1 MNTNEISLPRESLA
15 ILRLNRFNNYM
26 EFSSGPS
33 VTVNGSRLLARIEEL
48 AQIGAIEGTRGC
60 SRLAFT
66 DSDREG
72 RDLVVT
78 WMRDL
83 GLTVT
88 IDVVGNVVASTSS
101 DGAQGAVM
109 AGSHIDTVGTGG
121 RFDGNLGVLA
131 GLEVIEA
138 TIAAGLQLRRPLAVA
153 FFSNEEGSRYPPD
166 MMGSLAYVGGMSVE
180 SVLEVEGV
188 DGTIVGEELDRIG
201 YRGASPCPGVVPHA
215 FVELHIEQGPVLDNE
230 AIQIGVVEGVQGI
243 SWTELKFV
251 GQSNHAG
258 TTPMNLRLD
267 PMAVAAEV
275 VVAARAIATEI
286 GGTQVAT
293 VGSLTLHPNLVNVV
307 PAHAIMTVDL
317 RNTDETLLQHAE
329 QLLADNVERIAGREG
344 VSVESRSLARF
355 EPVEFDGRVVNA
367 IEALAHQKGLST
379 RRMPSGAGHD
389 AQMMARVCPTGMIFV
404 PSFKGISHNPAEHTD
419 DDDLIAGTQ
428 LLADTLLALTEV
440 NW

>member
-1 MNTNEISLPRESLA
+1 MD
-15 ILRLNRFNNYM
+15 LR
-26 EFSSGPS
+26 SQPS
-33 VTVNGSRLLARIEEL
+33 VTINGTRLLARIAEL
-48 AQIGAIEGTRGC
+48 AQIGAIEGTQGC

-78 WMRDL
+78 WMTDL

-88 IDVVGNVVASTSS
+88 VDAVGNVVASTG
-101 DGAQGAVM
+101 DAGAAGAVM

-138 TIAAGLQLRRPLAVA
+138 TLAANVDLKRPLAVA

-180 SVLEVEGV
+180 SVLEVEGA
-188 DGTIVGEELDRIG
+188 DGTIVGEELERIG
-201 YRGASPCPGVVPHA
+201 YRGAAPCPGAVPHA

-230 AIQIGVVEGVQGI
+230 AVQIGVVEGVQGI
-243 SWTELKFV
+243 SWTEFKFI

-258 TTPMNLRLD
+258 TTPMSLRRD

-275 VVAARAIATEI
+275 AVAARAIATDL
-286 GGTQVAT
+286 GGAQVAT
-293 VGSLTLHPNLVNVV
+293 VGSLTLHPKLVNVV
-307 PAHAIMTVDL
+307 PAHATMTVDL
-317 RNTDETLLQHAE
+317 RNTDETLLRQAE
-329 QLLADNVERIAGREG
+329 QQLMDSVQQIADREDIN
-344 VSVESRSLARF
+344 VESRSLARF
-355 EPVEFDGRVVNA
+355 EPVEFDKRVVDA
-367 IEALAHQKGLST
+367 IEALAQQKGLST

-389 AQMMARVCPTGMIFV
+389 AQMIARVCPTGMIFV
-404 PSFKGISHNPAEHTD
+404 PSLDGISHNPAEHTD
-419 DDDLIAGTQ
+419 DEDLVAGAQ
-428 LLADTLLALTEV
+428 LLADAMLALTEV
-440 NW
+440 TW

>member
-1 MNTNEISLPRESLA
+1 MD
-15 ILRLNRFNNYM
+15 LR
-26 EFSSGPS
+26 SQPS
-33 VTVNGSRLLARIEEL
+33 VTINGTRLLARIAEL
-48 AQIGAIEGTRGC
+48 AQIGAIEGTQGC

-78 WMRDL
+78 WMTDL

-88 IDVVGNVVASTSS
+88 VDAVGNVVASTG
-101 DGAQGAVM
+101 DAGAAGAVM

-138 TIAAGLQLRRPLAVA
+138 TLAANVDLKRPLAVA

-180 SVLEVEGV
+180 SVLEVEGA
-188 DGTIVGEELDRIG
+188 DGTIVGEELERIG
-201 YRGASPCPGVVPHA
+201 YRGAAPCPGAVPHA

-230 AIQIGVVEGVQGI
+230 AVQIGVVEGVQGI
-243 SWTELKFV
+243 SWTELKFI

-258 TTPMNLRLD
+258 TTPMSLRRD

-275 VVAARAIATEI
+275 AVAARAIATDL

-307 PAHAIMTVDL
+307 PAHATMTVDL
-317 RNTDETLLQHAE
+317 RNTDETLLRQAE
-329 QLLADNVERIAGREG
+329 QQLMDSVQQIADREDNN
-344 VSVESRSLARF
+344 VESRSLARF
-355 EPVEFDGRVVNA
+355 EPVEFDERVVDA
-367 IEALAHQKGLST
+367 IEALAQQKGLST

-389 AQMMARVCPTGMIFV
+389 AQMIARVCPTGMIFV
-404 PSFKGISHNPAEHTD
+404 PSLDGISHNPAEHTD
-419 DDDLIAGTQ
+419 DEDLVAGAQ
-428 LLADTLLALTEV
+428 LLADAMLALTEV
-440 NW
+440 TW

>member
-1 MNTNEISLPRESLA
+1 MD
-15 ILRLNRFNNYM
+15 LR
-26 EFSSGPS
+26 SQPS
-33 VTVNGSRLLARIEEL
+33 VTINGTRLLARIAEL
-48 AQIGAIEGTRGC
+48 AQIGAIEGTQGC

-78 WMRDL
+78 WMTDL

-88 IDVVGNVVASTSS
+88 VDAVGNVVASTG
-101 DGAQGAVM
+101 DAGAAGAVM

-138 TIAAGLQLRRPLAVA
+138 TLAANVDLKRPLAVA

-180 SVLEVEGV
+180 SVLEVEGA
-188 DGTIVGEELDRIG
+188 DGTIVGEELERIG
-201 YRGASPCPGVVPHA
+201 YRGAAPCPGAVPHA

-230 AIQIGVVEGVQGI
+230 AVQIGVVEGVQGI
-243 SWTELKFV
+243 SWTELKFI

-258 TTPMNLRLD
+258 TTPMSLRRD

-275 VVAARAIATEI
+275 AVAARAIATDL
-286 GGTQVAT
+286 GGAQVAT

-307 PAHAIMTVDL
+307 PAHATMTVDL
-317 RNTDETLLQHAE
+317 RNTDETLLRQAE
-329 QLLADNVERIAGREG
+329 QQLMDSVQQIADREDIN
-344 VSVESRSLARF
+344 VESRSLARF
-355 EPVEFDGRVVNA
+355 EPVEFDRRVVDA
-367 IEALAHQKGLST
+367 IEALAQEKGLST

-389 AQMMARVCPTGMIFV
+389 AQMIARVCPTGMIFV
-404 PSFKGISHNPAEHTD
+404 PSLDGISHNPAEHTD
-419 DDDLIAGTQ
+419 DEDLVAGAQ
-428 LLADTLLALTEV
+428 LLADAMLALTEV
-440 NW
+440 TW

>member
-1 MNTNEISLPRESLA
+1 MD
-15 ILRLNRFNNYM
+15 LR
-26 EFSSGPS
+26 SQPS
-33 VTVNGSRLLARIEEL
+33 VTINGTRLLARIAEL
-48 AQIGAIEGTRGC
+48 AQIGAIEGTQGC

-78 WMRDL
+78 WMTDL

-88 IDVVGNVVASTSS
+88 VDAVGNVVASTG
-101 DGAQGAVM
+101 DAGAAGAVM
-109 AGSHIDTVGTGG
+109 AGSHIDPVGTGG

-138 TIAAGLQLRRPLAVA
+138 TLAANVDLKRPLAVA

-180 SVLEVEGV
+180 SVLEVEGA
-188 DGTIVGEELDRIG
+188 DGTIVGEELERIG
-201 YRGASPCPGVVPHA
+201 YRGAAPCPGAVPHA

-230 AIQIGVVEGVQGI
+230 AVQIGVVEGVQGI
-243 SWTELKFV
+243 SWTELKFI

-258 TTPMNLRLD
+258 TTPMSLRRD

-275 VVAARAIATEI
+275 AVAARAIATDL
-286 GGTQVAT
+286 GGAQVAT

-307 PAHAIMTVDL
+307 PAHATMTVDL
-317 RNTDETLLQHAE
+317 RNTDETLLRQAE
-329 QLLADNVERIAGREG
+329 QQLMDSVQQIADREDIN
-344 VSVESRSLARF
+344 VESRSLARF
-355 EPVEFDGRVVNA
+355 EPVEFDKRVVDA
-367 IEALAHQKGLST
+367 IEALAQQKGLST

-389 AQMMARVCPTGMIFV
+389 AQMIARVCPTGMIFV
-404 PSFKGISHNPAEHTD
+404 PSLDGISHNPAEHTD
-419 DDDLIAGTQ
+419 DEDLVAGAQ
-428 LLADTLLALTEV
+428 LLADAMLALTEV
-440 NW
+440 TW

>member
-1 MNTNEISLPRESLA
+1 MD
-15 ILRLNRFNNYM
+15 LR
-26 EFSSGPS
+26 SQPS
-33 VTVNGSRLLARIEEL
+33 VTINGTRLLARIAEL
-48 AQIGAIEGTRGC
+48 AQIGAIEGTQGC

-78 WMRDL
+78 WMTDL

-88 IDVVGNVVASTSS
+88 VDAVGNVVASTG
-101 DGAQGAVM
+101 DAGAAGAVM

-138 TIAAGLQLRRPLAVA
+138 TLAANVDLKRPLAVA

-180 SVLEVEGV
+180 SVLEVQGA
-188 DGTIVGEELDRIG
+188 DGTIVGEELERIG
-201 YRGASPCPGVVPHA
+201 YRGAAPCPGAVPHA

-230 AIQIGVVEGVQGI
+230 AVQIGVVEGVQGI
-243 SWTELKFV
+243 SWTELKFI

-258 TTPMNLRLD
+258 TTPMSLRRD

-275 VVAARAIATEI
+275 AVAARAIATDL

-307 PAHAIMTVDL
+307 PAHATMTVDL
-317 RNTDETLLQHAE
+317 RNTDEALLRQAE
-329 QLLADNVERIAGREG
+329 QQLMDSVQQIADAEG
-344 VSVESRSLARF
+344 INVESRSLARF
-355 EPVEFDGRVVNA
+355 EPVEFDERVVDA
-367 IEALAHQKGLST
+367 IEALAQQKGLST

-389 AQMMARVCPTGMIFV
+389 AQMIARVCPTGMIFV
-404 PSFKGISHNPAEHTD
+404 PSLDGISHNPAEHTD
-419 DDDLIAGTQ
+419 DEDLVAGAQ
-428 LLADTLLALTEV
+428 LLADAMLALTEV
-440 NW
+440 TW

>member
-1 MNTNEISLPRESLA
+1 MD
-15 ILRLNRFNNYM
+15 LR
-26 EFSSGPS
+26 SQPS
-33 VTVNGSRLLARIEEL
+33 VTINGTRLLARIAEL
-48 AQIGAIEGTRGC
+48 AQIGAIEGTQGC

-78 WMRDL
+78 WMTDL

-88 IDVVGNVVASTSS
+88 VDAVGNVVASTG
-101 DGAQGAVM
+101 DAGAAGAVM

-138 TIAAGLQLRRPLAVA
+138 TLAANVDLKRPLAVA

-180 SVLEVEGV
+180 SVLEVEGA
-188 DGTIVGEELDRIG
+188 DGTIVGEELERIG
-201 YRGASPCPGVVPHA
+201 YRGAAPCPGAVPHA

-230 AIQIGVVEGVQGI
+230 AVQIGVVEGVQGI
-243 SWTELKFV
+243 SWTELKFI

-258 TTPMNLRLD
+258 TTPMSLRRD

-275 VVAARAIATEI
+275 AVAARAIATDL
-286 GGTQVAT
+286 GGAQVAT

-307 PAHAIMTVDL
+307 PAHATMTVDL
-317 RNTDETLLQHAE
+317 RNTDETLLRQAE
-329 QLLADNVERIAGREG
+329 QQLMDSVQQIADREDIN
-344 VSVESRSLARF
+344 VESRSLARF
-355 EPVEFDGRVVNA
+355 EPVEFDERVVDA
-367 IEALAHQKGLST
+367 IEALAQEKGLST

-389 AQMMARVCPTGMIFV
+389 AQMIARVCPTGMIFV
-404 PSFKGISHNPAEHTD
+404 PSLDGISHNPAEHTD
-419 DDDLIAGTQ
+419 DEDLVAGAQ
-428 LLADTLLALTEV
+428 LLADAMLALTEV
-440 NW
+440 TW

>member
-1 MNTNEISLPRESLA
+1 MD
-15 ILRLNRFNNYM
+15 LR
-26 EFSSGPS
+26 SQPS
-33 VTVNGSRLLARIEEL
+33 VTINGTRLLARIAEL
-48 AQIGAIEGTRGC
+48 AQIGAIEGTQGC

-78 WMRDL
+78 WMTDL

-88 IDVVGNVVASTSS
+88 VDAVGNVVASTG
-101 DGAQGAVM
+101 DAGAAGAVM

-138 TIAAGLQLRRPLAVA
+138 TLAANVDLKRPLAVA

-180 SVLEVEGV
+180 SVLEVEGA
-188 DGTIVGEELDRIG
+188 DGTIVGEELERIG
-201 YRGASPCPGVVPHA
+201 YRGAAPCPGAVPHA

-230 AIQIGVVEGVQGI
+230 AVQIGVVEGVQGI
-243 SWTELKFV
+243 SWTELKFI

-258 TTPMNLRLD
+258 TTPMSLRRA

-275 VVAARAIATEI
+275 AVAARAIAPDL

-293 VGSLTLHPNLVNVV
+293 VGSLNLHPNLVNVV
-307 PAHAIMTVDL
+307 PAHATMTVDL
-317 RNTDETLLQHAE
+317 RNTDETLLRQAE
-329 QLLADNVERIAGREG
+329 QQLMDSVQQIADREDIN
-344 VSVESRSLARF
+344 VESRSLARF
-355 EPVEFDGRVVNA
+355 EPVEFDKRVVDA
-367 IEALAHQKGLST
+367 IEALAQQKGLST

-389 AQMMARVCPTGMIFV
+389 AQMIARVCPTGMIFV
-404 PSFKGISHNPAEHTD
+404 PSLDGISHNPAEHTD
-419 DDDLIAGTQ
+419 DEDLVAGAQ
-428 LLADTLLALTEV
+428 LLADAMLALTEV
-440 NW
+440 TW

>member
-1 MNTNEISLPRESLA
+1 MD
-15 ILRLNRFNNYM
+15 LR
-26 EFSSGPS
+26 SQPS
-33 VTVNGSRLLARIEEL
+33 VTINGTRLLARIAEL
-48 AQIGAIEGTRGC
+48 AQIGAIEGTQGC

-78 WMRDL
+78 WMTDL

-88 IDVVGNVVASTSS
+88 VDAVGNVVASTG
-101 DGAQGAVM
+101 DAGAAGAVM

-138 TIAAGLQLRRPLAVA
+138 TLAANVDLKRPLAVA

-180 SVLEVEGV
+180 SVLEVQGA
-188 DGTIVGEELDRIG
+188 DGTIVGEELERIG
-201 YRGASPCPGVVPHA
+201 YRGAAPCPGAVPHA

-230 AIQIGVVEGVQGI
+230 AVQIGVVEGVQGI
-243 SWTELKFV
+243 SWTELKFI

-258 TTPMNLRLD
+258 TTPMSLRRD

-275 VVAARAIATEI
+275 AVAARAIATDL

-307 PAHAIMTVDL
+307 PAHATMTVDL
-317 RNTDETLLQHAE
+317 RNTDEALLRQAE
-329 QLLADNVERIAGREG
+329 QQLMDSVQQIADAEG
-344 VSVESRSLARF
+344 INVESRSLARF
-355 EPVEFDGRVVNA
+355 EPVEFDERVVDA
-367 IEALAHQKGLST
+367 IEALAQQKGLST

-389 AQMMARVCPTGMIFV
+389 AQMIARVCPTGMIFV
-404 PSFKGISHNPAEHTD
+404 PSLDGISHNPAEHTD
-419 DDDLIAGTQ
+419 DEDLVAGAQ
-428 LLADTLLALTEV
+428 LLADAMLALTEAT
-440 NW
+440 W

>member
-1 MNTNEISLPRESLA
+1 MD
-15 ILRLNRFNNYM
+15 LR
-26 EFSSGPS
+26 SQPS
-33 VTVNGSRLLARIEEL
+33 VTINGTRLLARIAEL
-48 AQIGAIEGTRGC
+48 AQIGAIEGTQGC

-78 WMRDL
+78 WMTDL

-88 IDVVGNVVASTSS
+88 VDAVGNVVASTG
-101 DGAQGAVM
+101 DAGAAGAVM

-138 TIAAGLQLRRPLAVA
+138 TLAANVDLKRPLAVA

-180 SVLEVEGV
+180 SVLEVEGA
-188 DGTIVGEELDRIG
+188 DGTIVGEELERIG
-201 YRGASPCPGVVPHA
+201 YRGAAPCPGAVPHA

-230 AIQIGVVEGVQGI
+230 AVQIGVVEGVQGI
-243 SWTELKFV
+243 SWTELKFI

-258 TTPMNLRLD
+258 TTPMSLRRD

-275 VVAARAIATEI
+275 AVAARAIATDL

-307 PAHAIMTVDL
+307 PAHATMTVDL
-317 RNTDETLLQHAE
+317 RNTDETLLRQAE
-329 QLLADNVERIAGREG
+329 QQLMDSVQQIADREDIN
-344 VSVESRSLARF
+344 VESRSLARF
-355 EPVEFDGRVVNA
+355 EPVEFDKRVVDA
-367 IEALAHQKGLST
+367 IEALAQQKGLST

-389 AQMMARVCPTGMIFV
+389 AQMIARVCPTGMIFV
-404 PSFKGISHNPAEHTD
+404 PSLDGISHNPAEHTD
-419 DDDLIAGTQ
+419 DEDLVAGAQ
-428 LLADTLLALTEV
+428 LLADAMLALTEV
-440 NW
+440 TW

>member
-1 MNTNEISLPRESLA
+1 MD
-15 ILRLNRFNNYM
+15 LR
-26 EFSSGPS
+26 SQPS
-33 VTVNGSRLLARIEEL
+33 VTINGTRLLARIAEL
-48 AQIGAIEGTRGC
+48 AQIGAIEGTQGC

-78 WMRDL
+78 WMTDL

-88 IDVVGNVVASTSS
+88 VDAVGNVVASTG
-101 DGAQGAVM
+101 DAGAAGAVM

-138 TIAAGLQLRRPLAVA
+138 TLAANVDLKRPLAVA

-180 SVLEVEGV
+180 SVLEVEGA
-188 DGTIVGEELDRIG
+188 DGTIVGEELERIG
-201 YRGASPCPGVVPHA
+201 YRGAAPCPGAVPHA

-230 AIQIGVVEGVQGI
+230 AVQIGVVEGVQGI
-243 SWTELKFV
+243 SWTEFKFI

-258 TTPMNLRLD
+258 TTPMSLRRD

-275 VVAARAIATEI
+275 AVAARAIATDL

-307 PAHAIMTVDL
+307 PAHATMTVDL
-317 RNTDETLLQHAE
+317 RNTDETLLRQAE
-329 QLLADNVERIAGREG
+329 QQLMDSVQQIADREDIN
-344 VSVESRSLARF
+344 VESRSLARF
-355 EPVEFDGRVVNA
+355 EPVEFDRRVVDA
-367 IEALAHQKGLST
+367 IEALAQEKGLST

-389 AQMMARVCPTGMIFV
+389 AQMIARVCPTGMIFV
-404 PSFKGISHNPAEHTD
+404 PSLDGISHNPAEHTD
-419 DDDLIAGTQ
+419 DEDLVAGAQ
-428 LLADTLLALTEV
+428 LLADAMLALTEV
-440 NW
+440 TW

>member
-1 MNTNEISLPRESLA
+1 MD
-15 ILRLNRFNNYM
+15 LR
-26 EFSSGPS
+26 SQPS
-33 VTVNGSRLLARIEEL
+33 VTINGTRLLARIAEL
-48 AQIGAIEGTRGC
+48 AQIGAIEGTQGC

-78 WMRDL
+78 WMTDL

-88 IDVVGNVVASTSS
+88 VDAVGNVVASTG
-101 DGAQGAVM
+101 DAGAAGAVM

-138 TIAAGLQLRRPLAVA
+138 TLAANVDLKRPLAVA

-180 SVLEVEGV
+180 SVLEVEGA
-188 DGTIVGEELDRIG
+188 DGTIVGEELERIG
-201 YRGASPCPGVVPHA
+201 YRGAAPCPGAVPHA

-230 AIQIGVVEGVQGI
+230 AVQIGVVEGVQGI
-243 SWTELKFV
+243 SWTEFKFI

-258 TTPMNLRLD
+258 TTPMSLRRD

-275 VVAARAIATEI
+275 AVAARAIATDL

-307 PAHAIMTVDL
+307 PAHATMTVDL
-317 RNTDETLLQHAE
+317 RNTDETLLRQAE
-329 QLLADNVERIAGREG
+329 QQLMDSVQQIADREDIN
-344 VSVESRSLARF
+344 VESRSLARF
-355 EPVEFDGRVVNA
+355 EPVEFDKRVVDA
-367 IEALAHQKGLST
+367 IEALAQQKGLST

-389 AQMMARVCPTGMIFV
+389 AQMIARVCPTGMIFV
-404 PSFKGISHNPAEHTD
+404 PSLDGISHNPAEHTD
-419 DDDLIAGTQ
+419 DEDLVAGAQ
-428 LLADTLLALTEV
+428 LLADVMLALTEV
-440 NW
+440 TW

>member
-1 MNTNEISLPRESLA
+1 MD
-15 ILRLNRFNNYM
+15 LR
-26 EFSSGPS
+26 SQPS
-33 VTVNGSRLLARIEEL
+33 VTINGTRLLARIAEL
-48 AQIGAIEGTRGC
+48 AQIGAIEGTQGC

-78 WMRDL
+78 WMTDL

-88 IDVVGNVVASTSS
+88 VDAVGNVVASTG
-101 DGAQGAVM
+101 DAGAAGAVM

-138 TIAAGLQLRRPLAVA
+138 TLAANVDLKRPLAVA

-180 SVLEVEGV
+180 SVLEVEGA
-188 DGTIVGEELDRIG
+188 DGTIVGEELERIG
-201 YRGASPCPGVVPHA
+201 YRGAAPCPGAVPHA

-230 AIQIGVVEGVQGI
+230 AVQIGVVEGVQGI
-243 SWTELKFV
+243 SWTEFKFI

-258 TTPMNLRLD
+258 TTPMSLRRD

-275 VVAARAIATEI
+275 AVAARAIATDL
-286 GGTQVAT
+286 GGAQVAT

-307 PAHAIMTVDL
+307 PAHATMTVDL
-317 RNTDETLLQHAE
+317 RNTDETLLRQAE
-329 QLLADNVERIAGREG
+329 QQLMDSVQQIADREDIN
-344 VSVESRSLARF
+344 VESRSLARF
-355 EPVEFDGRVVNA
+355 EPVEFDERVVDA
-367 IEALAHQKGLST
+367 IEALAQQKGLST

-389 AQMMARVCPTGMIFV
+389 AQMIARVCPTGMIFV
-404 PSFKGISHNPAEHTD
+404 PSLDGISHNPAEHTD
-419 DDDLIAGTQ
+419 DEDLVAGAQ
-428 LLADTLLALTEV
+428 LLADVMLALTEV
-440 NW
+440 TW

>member
-1 MNTNEISLPRESLA
+1 MELPT
-15 ILRLNRFNNYM
+15 
-26 EFSSGPS
+26 GPS
-33 VTVNGSRLLARIEEL
+33 VTINGTRLLARIEEL
-48 AQIGAIEGTRGC
+48 AQIGAIEGTQGC

-72 RDLVVT
+72 RDLVMT
-78 WMRDL
+78 WMTDL

-88 IDVVGNVVASTSS
+88 VDAVGNVVASTSS
-101 DGAQGAVM
+101 AGATGAVM

-138 TIAAGLQLRRPLAVA
+138 TLAANIELNRPLAVA

-180 SVLEVEGV
+180 SVLEIEGA
-188 DGTIVGEELDRIG
+188 DGTVVGDELERIG
-201 YRGASPCPGVVPHA
+201 YRGAAPCPGAVPHA

-243 SWTELKFV
+243 SWTELKFI

-258 TTPMNLRLD
+258 TTPMSLRRD

-275 VVAARAIATEI
+275 AVAARSIATDL

-307 PAHAIMTVDL
+307 PAHATMTVDL
-317 RNTDETLLQHAE
+317 RNTDETLLCQAE
-329 QLLADNVERIAGREG
+329 QQLMN
-344 VSVESRSLARF
+344 SVQ
-355 EPVEFDGRVVNA
+355 
-367 IEALAHQKGLST
+367 H
-379 RRMPSGAGHD
+379 
-389 AQMMARVCPTGMIFV
+389 C
-404 PSFKGISHNPAEHTD
+404 
-419 DDDLIAGTQ
+419 
-428 LLADTLLALTEV
+428 
-440 NW
+440 

>member
-1 MNTNEISLPRESLA
+1 MD
-15 ILRLNRFNNYM
+15 LR
-26 EFSSGPS
+26 SQPS
-33 VTVNGSRLLARIEEL
+33 VTINGTRLLARIAEL
-48 AQIGAIEGTRGC
+48 AQIGAIEGTQGC

-78 WMRDL
+78 WMTDL

-88 IDVVGNVVASTSS
+88 VDAVGNVVASTG
-101 DGAQGAVM
+101 DAGAAGAVM

-138 TIAAGLQLRRPLAVA
+138 TLAANVDLKRPLAVA

-180 SVLEVEGV
+180 SVLEVEGA
-188 DGTIVGEELDRIG
+188 DGTIVGEELERIG
-201 YRGASPCPGVVPHA
+201 YRGAAPCPGAVPHA

-230 AIQIGVVEGVQGI
+230 AVQIGVVEGVQGI
-243 SWTELKFV
+243 SWTELKFI

-258 TTPMNLRLD
+258 TTPMSLRRD

-275 VVAARAIATEI
+275 AVAARAIATDL

-307 PAHAIMTVDL
+307 PAHATMTVDL
-317 RNTDETLLQHAE
+317 RNTDETLLRQAE
-329 QLLADNVERIAGREG
+329 RQLMDSVQQIADREDIN
-344 VSVESRSLARF
+344 VESRSLARF
-355 EPVEFDGRVVNA
+355 EPVEFDRRVVDA
-367 IEALAHQKGLST
+367 IEALAQEKGLST

-389 AQMMARVCPTGMIFV
+389 AQMIARVCPTGMIFV
-404 PSFKGISHNPAEHTD
+404 PSLDGISHNPAEHTD
-419 DDDLIAGTQ
+419 DEDLVAGAQ
-428 LLADTLLALTEV
+428 LLADAMLALTEV
-440 NW
+440 TW